1 MVAFKVQEETRVRVI
16 GDEVRYGK
24 SIRILGEGGERTW
37 ERVGKELGRSKNK
50 RKLKAGNTK
59 DQGLDGSQWTKDTAP
74 AR

>member
-37 ERVGKELGRSKNK
+37 EKQE
-50 RKLKAGNTK
+50 
-59 DQGLDGSQWTKDTAP
+59 
-74 AR
+74 

>member
-1 MVAFKVQEETRVRVI
+1 MEKAS
-16 GDEVRYGK
+16 G
-24 SIRILGEGGERTW
+24 SW
-37 ERVGKELGRSKNK
+37 ERVGKEPGRSKNK